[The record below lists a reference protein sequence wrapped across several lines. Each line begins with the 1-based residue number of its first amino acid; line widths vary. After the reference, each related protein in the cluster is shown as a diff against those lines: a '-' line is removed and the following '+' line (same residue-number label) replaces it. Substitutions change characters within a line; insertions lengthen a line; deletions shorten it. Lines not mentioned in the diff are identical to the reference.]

1 MKKKSLRKIGK
12 KAACIA
18 LCILLGSVL
27 TGCTIGG
34 GEPYVM
40 TVDGTQIIPGTTTVQ
55 NLADVGY
62 ELSDFTGQTWVTGED
77 GNKYLAYVYVYD
89 LTADAE
95 AMTVY
100 SSIVLLK
107 DGEEIAMLSIVNDKQ
122 SEIPIAECKI
132 ESVTVHNDDL
142 GYETASVEGVAFTDM
157 SAETL
162 KEALGKPDT
171 DTDSKTEWERGD
183 YSLTIE
189 YEDGQVKR
197 VNSSYPGVY

>member
-1 MKKKSLRKIGK
+1 MKKFNIGQLGR

-18 LCILLGSVL
+18 GNLLLVGML

-34 GEPYVM
+34 GEPYIM
-40 TVDGTQIIPGTTTVQ
+40 TVDGMQIIPGTTTVQ
-55 NLADVGY
+55 ELANAGY
-62 ELSDFTGQTWVTGED
+62 DLSDFTGKVWVTDED
-77 GNKYLAYVYVYD
+77 GSQHWEYGYVYD

-100 SSIVLLK
+100 PAIILVK
-107 DGEEIAMLSIVNDKQ
+107 DGEQIGTLSIVNDKQ

-132 ESVTVHNDDL
+132 EGVTVHDDDL
-142 GYETASVEGVAFTDM
+142 GHETASVEGVAFADM

-162 KEALGKPDT
+162 TEALGKPDT

-189 YEDGQVKR
+189 YEDGQVIR
-197 VNSSYPGVY
+197 VDSSYPGVY

>member
-1 MKKKSLRKIGK
+1 MKKRSFGKIES
-12 KAACIA
+12 KAVCIA
-18 LCILLGSVL
+18 GCLLLIGML

-40 TVDGTQIIPGTTTVQ
+40 TVDGMQITPGTTTVQ
-55 NLADVGY
+55 ELADAGY
-62 ELSDFTGQTWVTGED
+62 DLSDFTGKVLVTDED
-77 GNKYLAYVYVYD
+77 GSQHWVYGYVYD

-100 SSIVLLK
+100 PAIILVK
-107 DGEEIAMLSIVNDKQ
+107 DGEQIGTLSIVNDKQ

-132 ESVTVHNDDL
+132 EGVIVHDDDL
-142 GYETASVEGVAFTDM
+142 GHETASVEGVAFADM

-183 YSLTIE
+183 YSFTIE
-189 YEDGQVKR
+189 YEGGQVVR
-197 VNSSYPGVY
+197 IDSSYPGVY